1 MVEVVLFV
9 KAGRYVTDDDY
20 RSFRDFA
27 PELLKYAMDLSLHTG
42 CGLAAI
48 LSLTWRDVHT
58 VGVRRDRW
66 EIVIAG
72 LSGAKRK
79 IAITQQIE
87 SALRKCRV
95 MEPNWPHQYVIRF
108 EADGERL
115 SVKEFNLIW
124 RLYMRRWAA
133 SPTNQFS
140 FHDIRAKALTDRQ
153 LSRRVSRRP
162 GH

>member
-1 MVEVVLFV
+1 V
-9 KAGRYVTDDDY
+9 GDSDY

-48 LSLTWRDVHT
+48 LSLTWKDVHI

-79 IAITQQIE
+79 IAI
-87 SALRKCRV
+87 KHRV
-95 MEPNWPHQYVIRF
+95 TNEPQADPPH
-108 EADGERL
+108 
-115 SVKEFNLIW
+115 
-124 RLYMRRWAA
+124 
-133 SPTNQFS
+133 
-140 FHDIRAKALTDRQ
+140 
-153 LSRRVSRRP
+153 
-162 GH
+162 

>member
-1 MVEVVLFV
+1 M
-9 KAGRYVTDDDY
+9 GDSDY

-48 LSLTWRDVHT
+48 LSLTWKDVHT

-66 EIVIAG
+66 G
-72 LSGAKRK
+72 GK
-79 IAITQQIE
+79 
-87 SALRKCRV
+87 
-95 MEPNWPHQYVIRF
+95 
-108 EADGERL
+108 RL
-115 SVKEFNLIW
+115 SVKEFNVIW
-124 RLYMRRWAA
+124 GVYMKRWTAL
-133 SPTNQFS
+133 PTNQFS